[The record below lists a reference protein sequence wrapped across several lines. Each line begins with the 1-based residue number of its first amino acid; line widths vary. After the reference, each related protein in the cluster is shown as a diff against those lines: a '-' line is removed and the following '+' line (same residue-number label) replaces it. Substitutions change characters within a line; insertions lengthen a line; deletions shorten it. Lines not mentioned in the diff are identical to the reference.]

1 MADNVLSALFQDQ
14 ADAIREGLGDIGKI
28 KPAGFPA
35 KTREI
40 VALIGAGGSGD
51 GSIGEWVSAEGSFT
65 AEATSETIEHNLGV
79 VPDIFGVFMSTMGPI
94 SNLVTEKY
102 CLIAAYGL
110 SEKLKTESNV
120 EKCGGSFALS
130 QGALFAGTATTGL
143 EDTDGSMGR
152 LNSATA
158 TTVKVGAEGVGEL
171 RVGSYYA
178 WFAIGRKA

>member
-1 MADNVLSALFQDQ
+1 MADNVLSSLFLSI
-14 ADAIREGLGDIGKI
+14 ADAIRSKNGETGVLYSPAEFPGKI
-28 KPAGFPA
+28 EKLD
-35 KTREI
+35 
-40 VALIGAGGSGD
+40 VGGGNSGD
-51 GSIGEWVSAEGSFT
+51 GGEWISAEGSFT
-65 AEATSETIEHNLGV
+65 AEATSATIEHNLGV

-120 EKCGGSFALS
+120 ESCGGAFALS
-130 QGALFAGTATTGL
+130 QGALFAGTVNTGL
-143 EDTDGSMGR
+143 EDADGNAGR

-158 TTVKVGAEGVGEL
+158 TTVKVGAAGIGEL